1 MATHTSNNSQATT
14 TRKRNSRAPAGR
26 RSRDEVSLED
36 VQEDLRIVT
45 RDIAQLKTDA
55 AGAAI
60 TGVRH
65 GAESALESVKD
76 ATDKA
81 KQAHAQAAEWVS
93 EHPTTSLL
101 LALGAGAIVARL
113 MTRK

>member
-1 MATHTSNNSQATT
+1 MAAHTSNNTQAATKK
-14 TRKRNSRAPAGR
+14 KRNSRAAHTG
-26 RSRDEVSLED
+26 RSRGEVSLED

-55 AGAAI
+55 AGAAMHGI
-60 TGVRH
+60 HH

-81 KQAHAQAAEWVS
+81 KRAHAQAAEWVS
-93 EHPTTSLL
+93 QHPTTSLL

-113 MTRK
+113 MVRK